1 MKNGASIFF
10 KRIISVLSSIA
21 NAKSVAAIK
30 GKADALK
37 ARLLMLSLLQNKK
50 LPHLGTAISHKIHA
64 ILGRQHGKG
73 GDDHDDDDGTNGSKA
88 IVIYNHLA
96 NESLQRSS
104 STDTYYY
111 YYNDEDDDK
120 YPDLRHSL
128 FAEEEELDEEL
139 GDPNGSA
146 IDMVKNSTEE
156 HGGNFS
162 LEDEIDQ
169 VADLFIKKFHKRM
182 RLQKLESF
190 KRRRDMLDRRA

>member
-1 MKNGASIFF
+1 MKNGASIF

-30 GKADALK
+30 GKTDALK
-37 ARLLMLSLLQNKK
+37 ARLIMLSLLQNKK
-50 LPHLGTAISHKIHA
+50 LPHLRTAISHKIHA

-73 GDDHDDDDGTNGSKA
+73 GDDHDDDDGTKGSKA

-120 YPDLRHSL
+120 YPDLRHLL
-128 FAEEEELDEEL
+128 FAEEEEL